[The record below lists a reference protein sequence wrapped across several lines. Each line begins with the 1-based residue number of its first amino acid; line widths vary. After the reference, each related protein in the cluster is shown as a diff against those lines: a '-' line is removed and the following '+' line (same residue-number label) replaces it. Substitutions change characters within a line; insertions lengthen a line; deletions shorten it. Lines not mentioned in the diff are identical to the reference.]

1 MSNLPTLAQE
11 RNITAE
17 KWSTLKGVLYPDAS
31 DKMIALAIDYCK
43 SKGWDVMA
51 KPVYILSFSGKEQIV
66 PSIAQYRTTA
76 ARTGNYGGI
85 DAPTYEIEGNAI
97 IACHVTVYRIIGGQR
112 CAFVGSCYSEM
123 QKQTTTW
130 KQMPRRMYAIRAESD
145 ALRKAFPE
153 ELGSE
158 ATFEELDAMQKEAQD
173 AVELCTPEQQ
183 SVIDEL
189 FLQASPITNNFYEEK
204 YGEQKLI
211 PAKLYSTVL
220 TQLKTAV
227 ENHRKKQSE
236 QEASDENY

>member
-1 MSNLPTLAQE
+1 MTNLPALAQE

-31 DKMIALAIDYCK
+31 DKMIALVIDYCK
-43 SKGWDVMA
+43 SKEWDVMA
-51 KPVYILSFSGKEQIV
+51 KPVYILSFNGKEQIV

-85 DAPTYEIEGNAI
+85 DAPVYEIESNTI

-130 KQMPRRMYAIRAESD
+130 KQMPRRMYAIRAERD

-173 AVELCTPEQQ
+173 AVELCTQEQQ
-183 SVIDEL
+183 YVIDAM
-189 FLQASPITNNFYEEK
+189 FLEASEITRSFYEEK
-204 YGEQKLI
+204 YGKEKLI
-211 PAKLYSTVL
+211 PAKVYSTVL
-220 TQLKTAV
+220 KQLKTAV
-227 ENHRKKQSE
+227 ARHKEKLLE